1 MTAVIEQE
9 APALEAVPVES
20 PPFIEATPVTL
31 EPSASSSDALLGM
44 ATLGKTAAALALI
57 LVIIFIVAMAVRRW
71 GPLKNQRGRHIKVV
85 GSTPVGPK
93 ESVVIVE
100 VEDTWLVL
108 GVGSGNVNKLH
119 ELPAAPGAEKSEPRV
134 GAGFESGDS
143 FGTRF
148 SKALKHNAGLS
159 KQS

>member
-1 MTAVIEQE
+1 MA
-9 APALEAVPVES
+9 AKPV
-20 PPFIEATPVTL
+20 ATPSPVPMQETL
-31 EPSASSSDALLGM
+31 DIASSGSDSLIGM

-57 LVIIFIVAMAVRRW
+57 LVIIFMVAMAVRRW
-71 GPLKNQRGRHIKVV
+71 GPLKHQRGRHVKVV

-119 ELPAAPGAEKSEPRV
+119 EMPVATSTETPAPRG

-159 KQS
+159 K